1 MKRIHIGLVFALAL
15 LFSTTASASYVL
27 KLHTFVSPNSAE
39 FRQTLMPWIERVEKA
54 SNGQI
59 RFDVYPSMAAGGK
72 PEELFDQAKDGKVDI
87 VWTRPT
93 ISGKQFSRLQA
104 FELPFIVTDPQAVS
118 RAYWEFAQTYA
129 ADTISDVHI
138 LALHTGGPTVIHT
151 RSAPVNDVSRMK
163 NMRVGTTDEQ
173 SANLLSALGA
183 KPVLLP
189 SQATLAALT
198 ERKID
203 GVLAPWDEA
212 ASAGLNASSM
222 FHTEF
227 DTHALNAQT
236 YMLAMNVQTY
246 RALPE
251 DIKKALDGDGGLE
264 TSAQFGQTYN
274 TRNQH
279 LRAESGANS
288 LVTLGEQPATQFKK
302 AAATVEAQ
310 WVKKVTAD
318 GFDGQ
323 KLLDGARTL
332 IKQHTK

>member
-1 MKRIHIGLVFALAL
+1 MKQFHFALAFALAL

-39 FRQTLMPWIERVEKA
+39 FRQTLMPWIQRVEKA
-54 SNGQI
+54 SNGQV

-72 PEELFDQAKDGKVDI
+72 PEDLFEQAKTGKVDI
-87 VWTRPT
+87 VWTRPAL
-93 ISGKQFSRLQA
+93 SGQRFSRLQA

-118 RAYWEFAQTYA
+118 RAYWEYAQTYV
-129 ADTISDVHI
+129 ADAFSDVHI
-138 LALHTGGPTVIHT
+138 LALHTGGAAVIHT
-151 RSAPVNDVSRMK
+151 RTSPVGDVAGMK
-163 NMRVGTTDEQ
+163 NLRVGTTTEQ

-189 SQATLAALT
+189 SQATLAALA
-198 ERKID
+198 EKKID

-212 ASAGLNASSM
+212 ASAGLSGTWM
-222 FHTEF
+222 YHTEF

-236 YMLAMNVQTY
+236 YMLAMNADTY
-246 RALPE
+246 RSLP
-251 DIKKALDGDGGLE
+251 DDVRKAIDGDGGLE
-264 TSAQFGQTYN
+264 TSAQFGQTYK

-279 LRAESGANS
+279 LRKESGTES
-288 LVTLGEQPATQFKK
+288 LLTLGEQPTTQFKK
-302 AAATVEAQ
+302 AAAKVEAQ
-310 WVKKVTAD
+310 WVKKVNAD